1 MDSSQT
7 REDENPSSH
16 NDETQD
22 SVPDSDRQKLNP
34 SMIMGFTQFIPP
46 YIPTDDEEEIDE
58 PLSIRERLAAS
69 IDLSR
74 YRTLL

>member
-22 SVPDSDRQKLNP
+22 SVPDSDLSKLNP
-34 SMIMGFTQFIPP
+34 SMIMRFTQLIPP
-46 YIPTDDEEEIDE
+46 YIPTDDEEEEEDE
-58 PLSIRERLAAS
+58 PLSTREGFRS
-69 IDLSR
+69 ID
-74 YRTLL
+74 

>member
-22 SVPDSDRQKLNP
+22 SVPDSDLSKLNP
-34 SMIMGFTQFIPP
+34 SMIMGITQLVPP
-46 YIPTDDEEEIDE
+46 HIPTDDEEKEEDE
-58 PLSIRERLAAS
+58 PLSTREGFRS
-69 IDLSR
+69 ID
-74 YRTLL
+74 

>member
-22 SVPDSDRQKLNP
+22 SVPDSNLQKLNP
-34 SMIMGFTQFIPP
+34 SMIMGFTQFVPP
-46 YIPTDDEEEIDE
+46 YIPTGDEEEEDK
-58 PLSIRERLAAS
+58 PLSIREGFRS
-69 IDLSR
+69 ID
-74 YRTLL
+74 

>member
-22 SVPDSDRQKLNP
+22 SVPDSDLSKLNP
-34 SMIMGFTQFIPP
+34 PMIMGFTQLVPP
-46 YIPTDDEEEIDE
+46 YIHTDGEEEEEDK
-58 PLSIRERLAAS
+58 PLSTREGFHS
-69 IDLSR
+69 ID
-74 YRTLL
+74 